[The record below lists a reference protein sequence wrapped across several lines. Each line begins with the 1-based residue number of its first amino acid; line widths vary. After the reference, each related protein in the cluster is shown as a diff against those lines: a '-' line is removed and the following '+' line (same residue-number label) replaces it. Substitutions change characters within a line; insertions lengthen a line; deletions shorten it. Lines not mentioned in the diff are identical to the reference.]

1 MLLLPRLSCTLCPQG
16 HTDVVRCVA
25 FSPSGHLLA
34 SASSDWTVR
43 LWDAVSGAE
52 RGLLQGHQDRVLS
65 VAWAANN
72 RLLASSCHGGNI
84 AVWDAGSL
92 EQTLTLKVGTTK
104 LITYRVTTTAA

>member
-1 MLLLPRLSCTLCPQG
+1 M
-16 HTDVVRCVA
+16 VRCVA

-65 VAWAANN
+65 VAWAPNN
-72 RLLASSCHGGNI
+72 RLLASSCHGGSV
-84 AVWDAGSL
+84 AVWDVGSL
-92 EQTLTLKVGTTK
+92 EQTLTLKVGVRR
-104 LITYRVTTTAA
+104 LIACR